1 MSNIAKVY
9 SQITGRQ
16 ERHNNRN
23 EDVPPNAQLP
33 EQQLPELS
41 GQNKIDWLSH
51 PRTQQ
56 MFEELGAM
64 IRKYEQQSSEIAN
77 NTFKAVDANY
87 RLMEQHLVRAET
99 LRNVILTYSKH

>member
-56 MFEELGAM
+56 MFQELG
-64 IRKYEQQSSEIAN
+64 EQITQLEHQAGQIVNSSLPEI
-77 NTFKAVDANY
+77 NT
-87 RLMEQHLVRAET
+87 RLVEHCLVRARIIQE
-99 LRNVILTYSKH
+99 IIKQYSKH